1 MFLTRVCDEIGQRIF
16 RMFLISLAVV
26 SVVAFLRHPAASQ
39 DQNRVTAGEFV
50 VEPPTLI
57 ALGFEWYIDGDAN
70 RNASVSVSYRKK
82 GTTEWKRGLPL
93 FRLNGERTVTG
104 LFNDDPSSYRIMR
117 PDAMAFTYVAPN
129 MFAGSIF
136 DLEPD
141 TEYECRFRLSDPD
154 GVQGV
159 NEHIVTVRTR
169 KEPQPAKDGHV
180 YHVYPVGFSGQR
192 IEPSFD
198 GLLAAYYTSAIGGDW
213 FNAFPPRVQPGD
225 TIVVHAGLYKDQRLR
240 YGHEFLSG
248 WKECCSTTWDGTYY
262 LIQSGTADKP
272 IAIVG
277 AGDGEVIF
285 DGDGNGIL
293 FDVTAAN
300 YTYFEGITFRNTNLA
315 ILAGRKGIV
324 GASGLTVKHC
334 RFELVGMGIH
344 SDYSGSNNF
353 YIADNTFIGL
363 HAPEMIGW
371 DPRTWGTTPGFA
383 EKSLDKSQYAVKI
396 YGQGSVV
403 AYNLVQNFH
412 DGLDHATYGDPDG
425 WPHPIRDRMPVSID
439 FYNNDVSNMHDNCI
453 EADGAMYN
461 VRVLRN
467 RCVNIGEQALS
478 MEPIMG
484 GPTYFIRNIVYNSP
498 GSGVKF
504 SGDPAGGVFLHNTFL
519 SGVRT
524 NDGGDDGSNA
534 FFRNNLILA
543 ENPKEPVFLLDTFDS
558 YSSSDYNGFGFESDS
573 KAPFVRIG
581 PPAGKSVDYKDP
593 LVEKKYGSLE
603 EFSRG
608 TGLDQHSK
616 ILSYRIF
623 RNLRPVD
630 PATPSKL
637 YDPDKLDFSL
647 QEGSAAVD
655 VGVVLPNINDG
666 FTGSAP
672 DLGALELGEP
682 IPHYGAR

>member
-1 MFLTRVCDEIGQRIF
+1 MLLTRFREEVTQRIF
-16 RMFLISLAVV
+16 SMLLISL
-26 SVVAFLRHPAASQ
+26 SVMALILCLRSPAASQ
-39 DQNRVTAGEFV
+39 DRSGVTAGEFV

-70 RNASVSVSYRKK
+70 RNASVAVSYRKK
-82 GTTEWKRGLPL
+82 GTTAWKQGLPM

-104 LFNDDPSSYRIMR
+104 LFNDDPAANRIMS

-154 GVQGV
+154 GVSGV
-159 NEHIVTVRTR
+159 SEHEVTVRTR
-169 KEPQPAKDGHV
+169 KEPEPAKGGHV
-180 YHVYPVGFSGQR
+180 YHVYPVGYSGPR

-198 GLLAAYYTSAIGGDW
+198 GLLAAYYTAAIGGDW
-213 FNAFPPRVQPGD
+213 YDAFPPRVQPGD
-225 TIVVHAGLYKDQRLR
+225 TIIVHAGLYKDQRLR
-240 YGHEFLSG
+240 YGHELLSG
-248 WKECCSTTWDGTYY
+248 WKECCMTTWDGTYY
-262 LIQSGTADKP
+262 LTQSGTVDKP

-285 DGDGNGIL
+285 DGDGNGVL

-300 YTYFEGITFRNTNLA
+300 YNYFEGITFRNTNLA
-315 ILAGRKGIV
+315 MLAGRKHIV
-324 GASGLTVKHC
+324 GATGLTVKHC
-334 RFELVGMGIH
+334 RFEQVGMGIH

-363 HAPEMIGW
+363 HDPTVMIGW
-371 DPRTWGTTPGFA
+371 GPRIWGTTPGFA
-383 EKSLDKSQYAVKI
+383 EKSLDRSQYAVKI

-403 AYNLVQNFH
+403 AYNRVRNFH
-412 DGLDHATYGDPDG
+412 DALDHATYGDPDG

-453 EADGAMYN
+453 ETDGAMYN

-467 RCVNIGEQALS
+467 RCINIAEQALS
-478 MEPIMG
+478 EEPLMG
-484 GPTYFIRNIVYNSP
+484 GPVYFIRNIVYNSP
-498 GSGVKF
+498 ASPVKF
-504 SGDPAGGVFLHNTFL
+504 SGSPSGGVFLHNTLL
-519 SGVRT
+519 SNVRT
-524 NDGGDDGSNA
+524 NRGSNA
-534 FFRNNLILA
+534 LFRNNLILA
-543 ENPKEPVFLLDTFDS
+543 ENPKQAAFQLDTFDA
-558 YSSSDYNGFGFESDS
+558 YSSSDYNGFGFESGSD
-573 KAPFVRIG
+573 APFVRTA
-581 PPAGKSVDYKDP
+581 PAAGKDFDYTNP
-593 LVEKKYGSLE
+593 LVVRKFASLQ
-603 EFSRG
+603 EFTQA

-616 ILSYRIF
+616 IVSYKIF

-630 PATPSKL
+630 PATPSKV
-637 YDPDKLDFSL
+637 YDPEPLDFSL

-655 VGVVLPNINDG
+655 AGVVLPNINDG

-672 DLGALELGEP
+672 DLGALEVGEP
-682 IPHYGAR
+682 VPHYGPR